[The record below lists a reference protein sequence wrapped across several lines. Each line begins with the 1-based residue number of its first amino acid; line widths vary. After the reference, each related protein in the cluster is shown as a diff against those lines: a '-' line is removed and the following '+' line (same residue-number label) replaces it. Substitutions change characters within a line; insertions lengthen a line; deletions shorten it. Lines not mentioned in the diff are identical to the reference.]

1 MYGDAGLKLVNEA
14 KRTQNLD
21 TLPQF
26 HDELVRQIVN
36 ETKELQIITSDQS
49 SHHSKQSFLSQDE
62 ILQEDRRQ
70 QCLQFISK
78 LAMRRNKRCL
88 LAYEHQRAGKIDQ
101 MIWNN
106 IETRI
111 DNHHEAVY
119 HKEHEDNLINYK
131 NTFPDVDLTGPLL
144 PPKDI
149 FIEVRGLQNVGL
161 IQTEYGAFDVT
172 ESSRF
177 FARSTDVERLIQQG
191 YLEKI

>member
-1 MYGDAGLKLVNEA
+1 MYGDGGIKLINEA
-14 KRTQNLD
+14 KRTQHLEI
-21 TLPQF
+21 LPRFQ
-26 HDELVRQIVN
+26 DEMVRHIIN
-36 ETKELQIITSDQS
+36 ETKELQVIASETSAEPLHNPDPSDQ
-49 SHHSKQSFLSQDE
+49 QQT
-62 ILQEDRRQ
+62 QEDRRQ
-70 QCLQFISK
+70 KCLQFISK

-88 LAYEHQRAGKIDQ
+88 LAYERLRSEKMDHMA
-101 MIWNN
+101 WNN
-106 IETRI
+106 IEAPI
-111 DNHHEAVY
+111 QNHHEEEY
-119 HKEHEDNLINYK
+119 LREYESNLINFK
-131 NTFPDVDLTGPLL
+131 SAFIDLDLTGPLV